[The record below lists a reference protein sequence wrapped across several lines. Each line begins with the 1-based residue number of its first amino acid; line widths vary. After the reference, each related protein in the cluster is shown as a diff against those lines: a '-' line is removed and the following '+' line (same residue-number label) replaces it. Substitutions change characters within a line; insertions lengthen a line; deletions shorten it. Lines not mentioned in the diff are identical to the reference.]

1 MNKILSI
8 LVRLKL
14 TIKLIMGFGFVL
26 MTALMIGLQ
35 NQRDFTVLKDETQAL
50 YEKELLGISHIKEAN
65 NNLMIMGR
73 SLRQMM
79 LSPNFKEREYARRS
93 LKDAQIHLQTEL
105 SEGRKRINH
114 PENLKQLAEFDELFA
129 KYCSYVEYVE
139 TLLESNN
146 SYNKSLAVQFLFSS
160 EFISIGQKADDTLDA
175 ITDFEVKRAKDAA
188 AHVEFVYAK
197 NRRRSIGLLL
207 IGLIGAS
214 MFGWLIG
221 ISIRSPFNKL
231 MDTINQLLSGNINIE
246 IPFKDFDNEIGDIA
260 RSFEI
265 FQGDAKSLERQNQFK
280 GMQTDIGAELQR
292 CKSHS
297 DFGDTLFSRLAPI
310 MGLVYAA
317 FYVSNYSH
325 TLLQKAGGYACIN
338 SKDTFVWGKGLVGQA
353 AYDKRVIST
362 KLTSD
367 DNIGLE
373 IGIGTLNIREV
384 LIVPLLHLGE
394 VSAVMELCSIYDFTD
409 EQKAF
414 LDLILPMV
422 SMNFEILSTN
432 IKTCQRFE
440 NNIVLTQ
447 DQGSNYIETYSI

>member
-26 MTALMIGLQ
+26 MTASMIGLQ

-160 EFISIGQKADDTLDA
+160 EFISIGQK
-175 ITDFEVKRAKDAA
+175 
-188 AHVEFVYAK
+188 
-197 NRRRSIGLLL
+197 
-207 IGLIGAS
+207 
-214 MFGWLIG
+214 
-221 ISIRSPFNKL
+221 
-231 MDTINQLLSGNINIE
+231 
-246 IPFKDFDNEIGDIA
+246 
-260 RSFEI
+260 
-265 FQGDAKSLERQNQFK
+265 
-280 GMQTDIGAELQR
+280 
-292 CKSHS
+292 
-297 DFGDTLFSRLAPI
+297 
-310 MGLVYAA
+310 
-317 FYVSNYSH
+317 
-325 TLLQKAGGYACIN
+325 
-338 SKDTFVWGKGLVGQA
+338 
-353 AYDKRVIST
+353 
-362 KLTSD
+362 
-367 DNIGLE
+367 
-373 IGIGTLNIREV
+373 
-384 LIVPLLHLGE
+384 
-394 VSAVMELCSIYDFTD
+394 
-409 EQKAF
+409 
-414 LDLILPMV
+414 
-422 SMNFEILSTN
+422 
-432 IKTCQRFE
+432 
-440 NNIVLTQ
+440 
-447 DQGSNYIETYSI
+447 